1 MNRKLMCVAA
11 IAALALAACG
21 GGGGGGGGDEA
32 TELAMVPDEALA
44 TGEAFTDWVGARQ
57 ASDAN
62 EPLAMNAMMPP
73 SSDTAEPVDL
83 D

>member
-21 GGGGGGGGDEA
+21 GGGGSDEA
-32 TELAMVPDEALA
+32 TELAMVPDEALV

-57 ASDAN
+57 PSDAN

>member
-21 GGGGGGGGDEA
+21 GGGGSDEA

-57 ASDAN
+57 ASEAN

>member
-1 MNRKLMCVAA
+1 MNRKLMCAAA

-21 GGGGGGGGDEA
+21 GGGGSDEA

>member
-21 GGGGGGGGDEA
+21 GGGGSDEA

-44 TGEAFTDWVGARQ
+44 SGEAFTDWVGARR

>member
-21 GGGGGGGGDEA
+21 GGGGSDEA
-32 TELAMVPDEALA
+32 TELTMVPDEALA

>member
-21 GGGGGGGGDEA
+21 GGGGSDEA

>member
-1 MNRKLMCVAA
+1 MDRKLMCVAA

-21 GGGGGGGGDEA
+21 GGGGSDEA
-32 TELAMVPDEALA
+32 TELTMVPDEALA

>member
-1 MNRKLMCVAA
+1 MDRKLMCVAA

-21 GGGGGGGGDEA
+21 GGGGSDAA